1 MGKTGKNLKAWSK
14 KAWSA
19 VKKDPSI
26 INKQIDKLQK
36 RGLNVVGK
44 AQDAYGK
51 AQSGDYLGAIR
62 AGHDTYRA
70 AVGGKK
76 DDQWLKSNKN
86 YRRVTNVG
94 GKTLKAA
101 EAFHAGDNEQGFK
114 HAMDAAR
121 AAIGKAKLIQMQQ
134 SKLGQHVVAGRQAY
148 KAAKGASEGGEGYA
162 GTALAGINTYANR
175 RRIQT
180 AKTVVAPRAVASS
193 GPKFKPMNE
202 LRRNKVHSLRM

>member
-26 INKQIDKLQK
+26 ISKQIDKLQK
-36 RGLNVVGK
+36 RGLNVSGK

-51 AQSGDYLGAIR
+51 LQSGDYLGAIR

-76 DDQWLKSNKN
+76 DDQWLKSNKS

-94 GKTLKAA
+94 SKTLKAA
-101 EAFHAGDNEQGFK
+101 EAFNAGDNEQGFK

-134 SKLGQHVVAGRQAY
+134 SKVGQHAVAARQAY
-148 KAAKGASEGGEGYA
+148 KAAKGAYASGEGGL
-162 GTALAGINTYANR
+162 GTALAGITTYADR
-175 RRIQT
+175 RKIQT
-180 AKTVVAPRAVASS
+180 AKTAPIVQPTGA
-193 GPKFKPMNE
+193 KFKMLKQHRPMGRSK
-202 LRRNKVHSLRM
+202 L